1 MITVDEN
8 LPTPDKVKPKWWL
21 EHLRLCCEDKERL
34 LRGMELTDSIMNA
47 AQILMQGQ
55 FQDCFGFQDTTM
67 GPLLSFL
74 RIESD
79 KLRNGSA
86 IQILHTGM

>member
-21 EHLRLCCEDKERL
+21 EHLRLCEDKERL

-55 FQDCFGFQDTTM
+55 FKIA
-67 GPLLSFL
+67 SVS
-74 RIESD
+74 RIPPWV
-79 KLRNGSA
+79 
-86 IQILHTGM
+86 HYYPF